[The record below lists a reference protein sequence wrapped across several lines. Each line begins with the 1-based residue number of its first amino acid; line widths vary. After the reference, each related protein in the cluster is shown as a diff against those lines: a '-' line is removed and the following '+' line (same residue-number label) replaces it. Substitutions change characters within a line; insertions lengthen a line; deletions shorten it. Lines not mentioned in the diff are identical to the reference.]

1 MSNKIKVVLVEPHK
15 PAREAEIF
23 DSLSSLQQTVDGYI
37 EITYPFDDNAV
48 VIGNEEAKLEGLDGT
63 ARINGQIYCGNLII
77 AGDDEEGGLMS
88 LTDEQVK
95 TYLEMFAEPEEI
107 SPDEIEDDLNFGFQI
122 FGW

>member
-37 EITYPFDDNAV
+37 EITYPFGDNAI

-77 AGDDEEGGLMS
+77 VGDDGEGGLMS
-88 LTDEQVK
+88 LTEEQIK
-95 TYLEMFAEPEEI
+95 IYLEMFAKLEEI

-122 FGW
+122 FSW